1 LLVVEEELGEAL
13 QHTFLLVFWPEVV
26 AVVVAR
32 GCGEPLHFHWGF
44 CGLGFVVLH
53 HQLCF
58 ELQPQT

>member
-1 LLVVEEELGEAL
+1 LLVVEEELGVAL
-13 QHTFLLVFWPEVV
+13 QHSVLLDWLEVV

-32 GCGEPLHFHWGF
+32 GCKEPLHFHWGF

-58 ELQPQT
+58 QLQPQT